1 MGMSCPPS
9 TFSRKE
15 LSYGR
20 EKTHHH
26 GAAAGTGRKGKLD
39 TLTRIDALL
48 EVITPLLESAQH
60 TGITVTLP
68 AENWSGRAQ
77 TVQDESLLANSKY
90 WYIVCADADCFMAA
104 SETGVK
110 ADNITV
116 DGQITFHC
124 EVTPVEDLTLYILRL
139 EVEQNNE

>member
-1 MGMSCPPS
+1 MA
-9 TFSRKE
+9 
-15 LSYGR
+15 
-20 EKTHHH
+20 EKKLTTMEQLR
-26 GAAAGTGRKGKLD
+26 ALAEKGKLD

-124 EVTPVEDLTLYILRL
+124 EVTPVEDR
-139 EVEQNNE
+139 

>member
-1 MGMSCPPS
+1 MA
-9 TFSRKE
+9 
-15 LSYGR
+15 
-20 EKTHHH
+20 EKKVTTL
-26 GAAAGTGRKGKLD
+26 GQLQALAEKGKLD
-39 TLTRIDALL
+39 TLNRIDKLL
-48 EVITPLLESAQH
+48 EIITPLLESAQH

-77 TVQDESLLANSKY
+77 TVQDESLLADGNY

-116 DGQITFHC
+116 DGQVTFHC
-124 EVTPVEDLTLYILRL
+124 EVTPVEDLTIHILRL
-139 EVEQNNE
+139 EVEQSNE

>member
-1 MGMSCPPS
+1 MA
-9 TFSRKE
+9 
-15 LSYGR
+15 
-20 EKTHHH
+20 EKKLTTMEQLR
-26 GAAAGTGRKGKLD
+26 ALAEKGKLD

-60 TGITVTLP
+60 IGITVTLP

>member
-1 MGMSCPPS
+1 MA
-9 TFSRKE
+9 
-15 LSYGR
+15 
-20 EKTHHH
+20 EKKLTTMEQLR
-26 GAAAGTGRKGKLD
+26 ALAEKGKLD

-77 TVQDESLLANSKY
+77 TVQDESLLADSKY
-90 WYIVCADADCFMAA
+90 WYIVCADADYFMAA

>member
-1 MGMSCPPS
+1 MA
-9 TFSRKE
+9 
-15 LSYGR
+15 
-20 EKTHHH
+20 EKKLTTMEQLR
-26 GAAAGTGRKGKLD
+26 ALAEKGKLD

-77 TVQDESLLANSKY
+77 TVQDESLLADSKY

-116 DGQITFHC
+116 DGQITFRC
-124 EVTPVEDLTLYILRL
+124 EVTPTENLTISIVRM
-139 EVEQNNE
+139 EVEESHE

>member
-1 MGMSCPPS
+1 MAEKKLTTMGQL
-9 TFSRKE
+9 RALAE
-15 LSYGR
+15 
-20 EKTHHH
+20 
-26 GAAAGTGRKGKLD
+26 KGKLD

-77 TVQDESLLANSKY
+77 TVQDESLLADSKY

>member
-1 MGMSCPPS
+1 MA
-9 TFSRKE
+9 
-15 LSYGR
+15 
-20 EKTHHH
+20 EKKLTTMEQLR
-26 GAAAGTGRKGKLD
+26 ALAEKGKLD

-77 TVQDESLLANSKY
+77 TVQDESLLADSKY
-90 WYIVCADADCFMAA
+90 RYIVCGDASCFMAC
-104 SETGVK
+104 SEVGVK

-116 DGQITFHC
+116 NGQITFNC
-124 EVTPVEDLTLYILRL
+124 EVTPDEDLTIHILRL
-139 EVEQNNE
+139 EIMQEVEQTNE

>member
-1 MGMSCPPS
+1 MA
-9 TFSRKE
+9 
-15 LSYGR
+15 
-20 EKTHHH
+20 EKKLTTMEQLR
-26 GAAAGTGRKGKLD
+26 ALAEKGKLD

-68 AENWSGRAQ
+68 AENWNGRAQ
-77 TVQDESLLANSKY
+77 TVQDKSFLADEKY

-116 DGQITFHC
+116 DGQATFRC
-124 EVTPVEDLTLYILRL
+124 EVTPVEDLTIYILRL
-139 EVEQNNE
+139 EVEQSNE

>member
-1 MGMSCPPS
+1 MSCPPS
-9 TFSRKE
+9 TFPERS
-15 LSYGR
+15 SHMA
-20 EKTHHH
+20 EKKLTTMEQLR
-26 GAAAGTGRKGKLD
+26 ALAEKGKLD

-60 TGITVTLP
+60 TSITVTLS

-77 TVQDESLLANSKY
+77 TVQDESLLADSKY

-116 DGQITFHC
+116 DGQITFRC
-124 EVTPVEDLTLYILRL
+124 EVTPTENLTISIVRM
-139 EVEQNNE
+139 EVEESHE

>member
-1 MGMSCPPS
+1 MA
-9 TFSRKE
+9 
-15 LSYGR
+15 
-20 EKTHHH
+20 EKKLTTMEQLR
-26 GAAAGTGRKGKLD
+26 ALAEKGKLD

-68 AENWSGRAQ
+68 AENWSDRAQ
-77 TVQDESLLANSKY
+77 TVQDESLLADSKY

-116 DGQITFHC
+116 DGQITFRC
-124 EVTPVEDLTLYILRL
+124 EVTPMENLTVSIVRM
-139 EVEQNNE
+139 EVEESHE

>member
-1 MGMSCPPS
+1 MSCPLLLFPERCS
-9 TFSRKE
+9 HMA
-15 LSYGR
+15 
-20 EKTHHH
+20 EKKLTTMEQLR
-26 GAAAGTGRKGKLD
+26 ALAEKGKLD

-77 TVQDESLLANSKY
+77 TVQDESLLADSKY

-139 EVEQNNE
+139 EVE

>member
-1 MGMSCPPS
+1 MA
-9 TFSRKE
+9 
-15 LSYGR
+15 
-20 EKTHHH
+20 EKKLTTMEQLR
-26 GAAAGTGRKGKLD
+26 ALAEKGKLD

-48 EVITPLLESAQH
+48 EVIAPLLESAQH
-60 TGITVTLP
+60 TGIIVTLP

-77 TVQDESLLANSKY
+77 TVQDESLLADSKY

>member
-1 MGMSCPPS
+1 MA
-9 TFSRKE
+9 
-15 LSYGR
+15 
-20 EKTHHH
+20 EKKLTTMEQLR
-26 GAAAGTGRKGKLD
+26 ALAEKGKLD

-77 TVQDESLLANSKY
+77 TVQDESLLADSKY

-110 ADNITV
+110 AGNITTS
-116 DGQITFHC
+116 GQITFQC
-124 EVTPVEDLTLYILRL
+124 EITPTEDLTIYILRL
-139 EVEQNNE
+139 EVDQGNE

>member
-1 MGMSCPPS
+1 MA
-9 TFSRKE
+9 
-15 LSYGR
+15 
-20 EKTHHH
+20 EKKLTTMEQLR
-26 GAAAGTGRKGKLD
+26 ALAEKGKLD
-39 TLTRIDALL
+39 TLTRIDARL

-60 TGITVTLP
+60 TGIIVTLP

-77 TVQDESLLANSKY
+77 TVQDESLLADSKY

>member
-1 MGMSCPPS
+1 MPIPLLLFPEWSSHMA
-9 TFSRKE
+9 
-15 LSYGR
+15 
-20 EKTHHH
+20 EKKLTTMEQLR
-26 GAAAGTGRKGKLD
+26 ALAEKGKLD

-77 TVQDESLLANSKY
+77 TVQDESLLADSKY

>member
-1 MGMSCPPS
+1 MA
-9 TFSRKE
+9 
-15 LSYGR
+15 
-20 EKTHHH
+20 EKKLTTMEQLRTL
-26 GAAAGTGRKGKLD
+26 AEKGKLD

-77 TVQDESLLANSKY
+77 TVQDESLLADGNY

-116 DGQITFHC
+116 DGQVTFHC
-124 EVTPVEDLTLYILRL
+124 EVTPVEDLTIYILRL
-139 EVEQNNE
+139 EVEQSNE

>member
-1 MGMSCPPS
+1 MA
-9 TFSRKE
+9 
-15 LSYGR
+15 
-20 EKTHHH
+20 EKKLTTMEQLR
-26 GAAAGTGRKGKLD
+26 ALAEKGKLD

-60 TGITVTLP
+60 AGITVTLP

-77 TVQDESLLANSKY
+77 TVQDESLLADSKY

>member
-1 MGMSCPPS
+1 MA
-9 TFSRKE
+9 
-15 LSYGR
+15 
-20 EKTHHH
+20 EKKLTTMEQLR
-26 GAAAGTGRKGKLD
+26 ALAEKGKLD

-77 TVQDESLLANSKY
+77 TVQDESLLADSKY

-110 ADNITV
+110 ADITV

>member
-1 MGMSCPPS
+1 MA
-9 TFSRKE
+9 
-15 LSYGR
+15 
-20 EKTHHH
+20 EKQLTTIEQLR
-26 GAAAGTGRKGKLD
+26 ALAERGKQD
-39 TLTRIDALL
+39 TLIRINELL
-48 EVITPLLESAQH
+48 DSMIPLLESAQH

-68 AENWSGRAQ
+68 TENWSGRAQ
-77 TVQDESLLANSKY
+77 TVQDESLLADSKY
-90 WYIVCADADCFMAA
+90 WYIVCADTDCFMAA

-124 EVTPVEDLTLYILRL
+124 EVTPVEDLILYILRL

>member
-1 MGMSCPPS
+1 MA
-9 TFSRKE
+9 
-15 LSYGR
+15 
-20 EKTHHH
+20 EKKLTTMEQLR
-26 GAAAGTGRKGKLD
+26 ALAEKGKLD

-77 TVQDESLLANSKY
+77 TVQNESLLADGNY

-116 DGQITFHC
+116 DGQVTFHC
-124 EVTPVEDLTLYILRL
+124 EVTPVEDLTEAAL
-139 EVEQNNE
+139 

>member
-1 MGMSCPPS
+1 MA
-9 TFSRKE
+9 
-15 LSYGR
+15 
-20 EKTHHH
+20 EKKLTTMEQLR
-26 GAAAGTGRKGKLD
+26 ALAEKGKLD

-68 AENWSGRAQ
+68 AGNWSGRAQ
-77 TVQDESLLANSKY
+77 TVQDESLLADSKY

>member
-1 MGMSCPPS
+1 MA
-9 TFSRKE
+9 
-15 LSYGR
+15 
-20 EKTHHH
+20 EKKLTTMEQLR
-26 GAAAGTGRKGKLD
+26 ALAEKGKLD

-60 TGITVTLP
+60 TGIIVTLP

-77 TVQDESLLANSKY
+77 TVQDESLLADSKY
-90 WYIVCADADCFMAA
+90 WYIVCADADCLMAA

-139 EVEQNNE
+139 EVEQDNE